1 MFYAPIETLP
11 VHLMWTEYARAQDRR
26 SSGLFTA
33 AAGYAD
39 RIAQRTPFNNG
50 CQVVLEVTSDYE
62 GWHGRVYQW

>member
-1 MFYAPIETLP
+1 MFYASIETLP
-11 VHLMWTEYARAQDRR
+11 VHLMGTECARAHDRR

-33 AAGYAD
+33 APGYAD
-39 RIAQRTPFNNG
+39 RVAQRTLFNNG